1 MNDND
6 ILQLEELSRK
16 EQVKKD
22 LEQISR
28 PSLMRR
34 IGSGLLDLL
43 FVLVA
48 LVLIELLAAAVLFRP
63 LGYYDAQSNIDAI
76 FAESGLYLR
85 QNGLNVT
92 LTNAYDDSKSVEE
105 NYDVPIT
112 AFYADNP
119 RCIES
124 NKLAEYEKSKLDSKY
139 YERNENGAI
148 VRKDNVNEND
158 LKKFYEQEYN
168 KAVNF
173 LGQDPVYVDA
183 VNKTFNIM
191 VYSVLISFIISAG
204 VFYFLIPLL
213 RKDGETLG
221 QIICKICLVD
231 AHNVGRVKKMQ
242 VVLRSLVVVVLGFL
256 IPFWIYVFFNHITT
270 LTILINFAMMCLVK
284 YNRGVQDFASFTQV
298 VMKLEAFRWNRP
310 Q

>member
-43 FVLVA
+43 FIFLLLA
-48 LVLIELLAAAVLFRP
+48 LLELLAAATFFRP
-63 LGYYDAQSNIDAI
+63 LGYYDAQSDIDRI

-85 QNGLNVT
+85 QNGLNFLISDV
-92 LTNAYDDSKSVEE
+92 YDESKSVEE
-105 NYDVPIT
+105 NYDIPIT
-112 AFYADNP
+112 KFYTENA
-119 RCIES
+119 RCVDK
-124 NKLAEYEKSKLDSKY
+124 NKLAEYVQAKLDSKLY
-139 YERNENGAI
+139 VTNDSGE
-148 VRKDNVNEND
+148 VVKKDNIGDET
-158 LKKFYEQEYN
+158 LKSFYQQEYD
-168 KAVNF
+168 KALDF
-173 LGQDPVYVDA
+173 LTQDPVYITA

-191 VYSVLISFIISAG
+191 LYSILVSFLIAVA

-221 QIICKICLVD
+221 QIICKVCLVD
-231 AHNVGRVKKMQ
+231 AYRVGRVKRMQ
-242 VVLRSLVVVVLGFL
+242 VMLRSLVVVVVNFL
-256 IPFWIYVFFNHITT
+256 IPFWIFLFFNHVTM
-270 LTILINFAMMCLVK
+270 LTVLVSFAMMCLVK
-284 YNRGVQDFASFTQV
+284 YNRSVQDFLSQTQV
-298 VMKLEAFRWNRP
+298 IMKFESFRWNRP